1 MTTMLRRPVARRRA
15 IGTLA
20 AAAAAALIAGGSS
33 ANAAPIPT
41 VLDFN
46 APVAGTVGDKDGE
59 GTGFESVQPNKN
71 GPGHLPANLDLA
83 GGFLSLT
90 STAGDTG
97 RTVNTQANALQVTV
111 NGAAGY
117 TVSAL
122 IDGPLPVTTPFQSA
136 GIFVGPDQ
144 DNYIKLVASV
154 GGTAEA
160 PVPRFQL
167 ATETGAV
174 LSQVN
179 VPAAIDTANAIQVLL
194 TVGPDGAVTA
204 TAIVDGVNTPI
215 GSTSLPGLGSGSDEA
230 GIVSTNIGTGAA
242 PFTTKFD
249 NFAVMAQG
257 QTPGGGPPPSGNV
270 IAFKPKRTVIR
281 GNEGVGGLVVPGFG
295 EFAQRTLPTGMARN
309 PVTNQ
314 LYVATQF
321 GKIFV
326 FNLDAD
332 HNATLV
338 NTINNIFNKPNT
350 TFSGAPQPGQV
361 GRQVTGISFDPAPE
375 GGNAVLYVA
384 NSDPEIF
391 EANLPGTSSVD
402 PSSGTLT
409 KLVVDAAGNVVSD
422 TDLVKGL
429 PRSGENHGSNGTMIG
444 PDGWLYLAQGG
455 NTNNGAQSEPF
466 SFFPE
471 VPLSS
476 SIIRINVHTITSTID
491 VSKGSRFTFTSPPST
506 AYQLAGSAADNG
518 TVPGKVELYAT
529 GFRNP
534 YDVLW
539 HSNGKLYTSENEA
552 NQGFGPT
559 PGPAD
564 GCPGPSVEQA
574 TGPDEFFQVQ
584 AGQFHGHPNPS
595 RNQCTEGA
603 GVQPIE
609 VFANNSSST
618 GVEEYTSNA
627 FGALLQGQVLVTN
640 YAQGDSITR
649 LKLNADGSDV
659 TEKATLATGFKD
671 PVNLLVW
678 PDGAILVDEHSTA
691 GDSFAQVSVLE
702 PVAIQCPQ
710 PGSPLVDSDGD
721 GFPDFDEI
729 ANGTDF
735 CNPADAPRDF
745 DGDGF
750 SDGLDP
756 DDDNDGKIDAADP
769 FQLDPANGGNTPIP
783 FIRDFNQSDAGGWY
797 GTGFG
802 GIQLSSKGGG
812 PLAGLV
818 SAGGAGGFMAITATE
833 GTNQGAT
840 NSQNNALQQGFR
852 ASAPVTVSTTIS
864 NPLSSGAPKGGES
877 GGIFLG
883 PNEDNY
889 VKLVVQANGGKPVI
903 ELSTEQ
909 SGTFKVHAKP
919 DLPLPQTSVTLFLDA
934 DPATNAVRARYQLA
948 NAPIQTIGTLNIPES
963 WLKFPTAA
971 GLLTTKTGSTNP
983 NVSFVFDE
991 FTLRGGTSVPRAS
1004 GNDLDVPPKE
1014 GETVIRDGAV
1024 CKAITPRKA
1033 NTGRRGKITLS
1044 AGQLLITQR
1053 TAQAA
1058 VRRLNAVQK
1067 RLVGKVGTRD
1077 LCGGAFEA
1085 RHFNTGIVIGK
1096 GGVHTLEPANPA
1108 KLVVEPARQTEGK
1121 NGLAGVA
1128 LTAQQL
1134 LINQRISQAAVRRA
1148 NALAK
1153 RLEDGLTGGDIV
1165 NGAITAGKLAEG
1177 AKVLKAGKSP
1187 RVIPPSRTVLEPAK
1201 ANPGGAANVSLTVA
1215 QFRIN
1220 QRIAQAAVRRANA
1233 LMDLLESGLTGADF
1247 KAKSITRVD
1256 LADALRP

>member
-1 MTTMLRRPVARRRA
+1 
-15 IGTLA
+15 
-20 AAAAAALIAGGSS
+20 
-33 ANAAPIPT
+33 
-41 VLDFN
+41 
-46 APVAGTVGDKDGE
+46 
-59 GTGFESVQPNKN
+59 
-71 GPGHLPANLDLA
+71 
-83 GGFLSLT
+83 
-90 STAGDTG
+90 
-97 RTVNTQANALQVTV
+97 
-111 NGAAGY
+111 
-117 TVSAL
+117 
-122 IDGPLPVTTPFQSA
+122 
-136 GIFVGPDQ
+136 
-144 DNYIKLVASV
+144 
-154 GGTAEA
+154 
-160 PVPRFQL
+160 
-167 ATETGAV
+167 
-174 LSQVN
+174 
-179 VPAAIDTANAIQVLL
+179 
-194 TVGPDGAVTA
+194 
-204 TAIVDGVNTPI
+204 
-215 GSTSLPGLGSGSDEA
+215 
-230 GIVSTNIGTGAA
+230 
-242 PFTTKFD
+242 
-249 NFAVMAQG
+249 
-257 QTPGGGPPPSGNV
+257 
-270 IAFKPKRTVIR
+270 
-281 GNEGVGGLVVPGFG
+281 
-295 EFAQRTLPTGMARN
+295 
-309 PVTNQ
+309 
-314 LYVATQF
+314 
-321 GKIFV
+321 
-326 FNLDAD
+326 
-332 HNATLV
+332 
-338 NTINNIFNKPNT
+338 
-350 TFSGAPQPGQV
+350 
-361 GRQVTGISFDPAPE
+361 
-375 GGNAVLYVA
+375 
-384 NSDPEIF
+384 
-391 EANLPGTSSVD
+391 VD
-402 PSSGTLT
+402 PSSGVLT
-409 KLVVDAAGNVVSD
+409 KLVVDANGNVVSD

-429 PRSGENHGSNGTMIG
+429 PRSGENHGPNGTAIG

-476 SIIRINVHTITSTID
+476 SIIRINVHDITSTID

-564 GCPGPSVEQA
+564 GCPGPSVEQP

-595 RNQCTEGA
+595 RGQCTEGT

-627 FGALLQGQVLVTN
+627 FGPLLQGQVLVTN

-649 LKLNADGSDV
+649 LKLNDDGSDV
-659 TEKATLATGFKD
+659 VQKATLATGFKD

-678 PDGAILVDEHSTA
+678 PDGAIFVAEHSTA

-702 PVAIQCPQ
+702 PKGTFACPA
-710 PGSPLVDSDGD
+710 PGDAAQIDSDGD
-721 GFPDFDEI
+721 GFKDADEI

-735 CNPADAPRDF
+735 CNPADSPRDS
-745 DGDGF
+745 DSDGF

-756 DDDNDGKIDAADP
+756 DDDNDGKIDAVDP

-783 FIRDFNQSDAGGWY
+783 FVLDFNQSDAGGWY
-797 GTGFG
+797 GTGFKG
-802 GIQLSSKGGG
+802 MQLSSKGGG

-840 NSQNNALQQGFR
+840 NSQSNGLQQGFR

-864 NPLSSGAPKGGES
+864 NPLSSGAPKAGES

-889 VKLVVQANGGKPVI
+889 VKLAVQANGGKPVI

-919 DLPLPQTSVTLFLDA
+919 DLPLPQTSVKLFLDA
-934 DPATNAVRARYQLA
+934 DPGTNAVRARYQLGS
-948 NAPIQTIGTLNIPES
+948 APVQTIGTLNIPEG
-963 WLKFPTAA
+963 WLKFPAAA
-971 GLLTTKTGSTNP
+971 GLLTTKAGSNNP

-991 FTLRGGTSVPRAS
+991 FTLNRSTSVPRAS
-1004 GNDLDVPPKE
+1004 GEGLDVPPKE

-1024 CKAITPRKA
+1024 CKAVPPRRA
-1033 NTGRRGKITLS
+1033 NTGRRGKFTLS
-1044 AGQLLITQR
+1044 AHQLLINQR
-1053 TAQAA
+1053 ISQAA

-1067 RLVGKVGTRD
+1067 RLVAKVGTRD
-1077 LCGGAFEA
+1077 LCGGAFQA
-1085 RHFNTGIVIGK
+1085 KHFNTGIVVGK
-1096 GGVHTLEPANPA
+1096 GGTHTLEPANPLPVQIESGR
-1108 KLVVEPARQTEGK
+1108 KTQG
-1121 NGLAGVA
+1121 NGTAGVV
-1128 LTAQQL
+1128 LSAQQM

-1165 NGAITAGKLAEG
+1165 NGSITAGKLAEG
-1177 AKVLKAGKSP
+1177 ARILKAGKSP
-1187 RVIPPSRTVLEPAK
+1187 RVIPPSRTVIAPARP
-1201 ANPGGAANVSLTVA
+1201 NPRGAAKVTISVE

-1220 QRIAQAAVRRANA
+1220 QRIAQAAVRRSNA
-1233 LMDLLESGLTGADF
+1233 LIDLLESGLTGADF
-1247 KAKSITRVD
+1247 RAKSITRVD

>member
-1 MTTMLRRPVARRRA
+1 MTTLLRRPVARRRA

-33 ANAAPIPT
+33 ASAAPIPT
-41 VLDFN
+41 VLDFS

-59 GTGFESVQPNKN
+59 GTGFESVQANKN
-71 GPGHLPANLDLA
+71 GPGHLPANLDLT
-83 GGFLSLT
+83 GGQLLLT

-111 NGAAGY
+111 TPTNGY

-144 DNYIKLVASV
+144 DNYVKLVAGV

-179 VPAAIDTANAIQVLL
+179 VPAGIDSADAIQLLL
-194 TVGPDGAVTA
+194 TVGPDGAVA
-204 TAIVDGVNTPI
+204 ASAIVDGVTTPV
-215 GSTSLPGLGSGSDEA
+215 GDTSLPGLGSGGDEA
-230 GIVSTNIGTGAA
+230 GIVSTNAGTGAT
-242 PFTTKFD
+242 PFTAKFD

-257 QTPGGGPPPSGNV
+257 LFPGGGTPTPGNV
-270 IAFKPKRTVIR
+270 IAFKPKRTIIR
-281 GNEGVGGLVVPGFG
+281 GNEGTGGLVVPGFG
-295 EFAQRTLPTGMARN
+295 EFGQRTLPTGIARN
-309 PVTNQ
+309 PVTGQ
-314 LYVATQF
+314 IYVATQF
-321 GKIFV
+321 GRIYV
-326 FNLDAD
+326 FTLDAD

-350 TFSGAPQPGQV
+350 GFTGAPQPGQT
-361 GRQVTGISFDPAPE
+361 GRQVVGLSFDPDPQ
-375 GGNAVLYVA
+375 GGNGVLYVTH
-384 NSDPEIF
+384 SDPEIF
-391 EANLPGTSSVD
+391 EANQPGTSTVD
-402 PSSGTLT
+402 PSSGVLT
-409 KLVVDAAGNVVSD
+409 KLVVNGQGGVVSD
-422 TDLVKGL
+422 TDLIKGL
-429 PRSGENHGSNGTMIG
+429 PRSGENHGPNGTAVG
-444 PDGWLYLAQGG
+444 PDGMLYVALGG
-455 NTNNGAQSEPF
+455 NTNNGAQSQPF

-471 VPLSS
+471 TPLSS
-476 SIIRINVHTITSTID
+476 SVLKVNPDAIGSQTVD
-491 VSKGSRFTFTSPPST
+491 VSKGSRFSFTSPPST
-506 AYQLAGSAADNG
+506 AYSLAGSAADNG
-518 TVPGKVELYAT
+518 TVAGKVELYAT

-534 YDVLW
+534 YDLLW
-539 HSNGKLYTSENEA
+539 HSNGKLYTAENEA

-559 PGPAD
+559 PGAAD

-584 AGQFHGHPNPS
+584 AGGFHGHPNPS
-595 RNQCTEGA
+595 RNQCAEGT

-659 TEKATLATGFKD
+659 VEKATLATGFKD
-671 PVNLLVW
+671 PVNLLVL
-678 PDGAILVDEHSTA
+678 PDGAILVAEHSTT
-691 GDSFAQVSVLE
+691 GDSFAQISLLE
-702 PVAIQCPQ
+702 PIAINCPQ
-710 PGSPLVDSDGD
+710 PGTPLVDSDGD
-721 GFPDFDEI
+721 GFIDFDEV

-735 CNPADAPRDF
+735 CNPADAPGDY

-750 SDGLDP
+750 SNGLDP
-756 DDDNDGKIDAADP
+756 DDDNDGKLDAVDP

-783 FIRDFNQSDAGGWY
+783 FVEDFNQSAAGGWF
-797 GTGFG
+797 GTGLE

-812 PLAGLV
+812 PLAGKI
-818 SAGGAGGFMAITATE
+818 SAGGAGGYLAITATE
-833 GTNQGAT
+833 GTNQGLD

-852 ASAPVTVSTTIS
+852 ASVPVTVTTTMS
-864 NPLSSGAPKGGES
+864 NPLSSGAPKGSEQ

-883 PNEDNY
+883 PGEDDY
-889 VKLVVQANGGKPVI
+889 VKLVVHANSGKPVI

-909 SGTFKVHAKP
+909 KGTFKVHAKP
-919 DLPLPQTSVTLFLDA
+919 ELALPQSVLKLFLDA
-934 DPATNAVRARYQLA
+934 DPKSNAIRARYQLGTD
-948 NAPIQTIGTLNIPES
+948 PVRTIGTLNVPET
-963 WLKFPTAA
+963 WMEFPAAA
-971 GLLTTKTGSTNP
+971 GLITSKAGSNNP
-983 NVSFVFDE
+983 DVSFVFDE
-991 FTLRGGTSVPRAS
+991 FAIRAGTSVPRAS
-1004 GNDLDVPPKE
+1004 GSGLDVPPKE

-1024 CKAITPRKA
+1024 CKAVTPRKA

-1044 AGQLLITQR
+1044 AEQLLITQR

-1058 VRRLNAVQK
+1058 VRRLNAVQQ
-1067 RLVGKVGTRD
+1067 RLVGKLGNRD

-1085 RHFNTGIVIGK
+1085 RHFNTGIVVGK
-1096 GGVHTLEPANPA
+1096 GGTHTLEPANPDPL
-1108 KLVVEPARQTEGK
+1108 KVEAGRTTQGRP
-1121 NGLAGVA
+1121 LANVT
-1128 LTAQQL
+1128 LSAQQL

-1148 NALAK
+1148 NALTK
-1153 RLEDGLTGGDIV
+1153 RLEEGLTGGDIV
-1165 NGAITAGKLAEG
+1165 NGSITAGKLAEG
-1177 AKVLKAGKSP
+1177 ARILKAGVSP
-1187 RVIPPSRTVLEPAK
+1187 RVIPPSRTVIEPARQ
-1201 ANPGGAANVSLTVA
+1201 NPRGAANVSLTVA

-1247 KAKSITRVD
+1247 KAKSVTRVD
-1256 LADALRP
+1256 LAASLRP